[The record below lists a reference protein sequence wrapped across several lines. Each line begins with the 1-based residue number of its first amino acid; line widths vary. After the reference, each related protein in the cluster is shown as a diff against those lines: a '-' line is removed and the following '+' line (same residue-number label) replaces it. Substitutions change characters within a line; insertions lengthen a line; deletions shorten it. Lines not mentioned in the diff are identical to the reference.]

1 MYMKLNEFLEN
12 NIPAYKLLDVLFNNE
27 DLIVDFYDVDA
38 EELPKNNSRSDLVL
52 DKETVVKA
60 ITDKNM
66 KMTEFDK
73 ILQKYGWYISK
84 VKDDYMH
91 ILKLNNF
98 DNGYYH
104 KDDTAM
110 HGLYLHISSVRPSI
124 ILSTGLK
131 ALASTDD
138 ELDKTNTMKRGIIYP
153 NKRVYLWKLED
164 ICSVKSGDED
174 NIGKTLAK
182 SLKTLFYQIDAEYYG
197 SYVYLATLPGGVR
210 THFDNEYGESLPAR
224 YITQNIPPSF
234 VKFVGTVTKISTLIE
249 YSEFNRL
256 RELFGV

>member
-12 NIPAYKLLDVLFNNE
+12 NIPAYKLLDVLYNNE
-27 DLIVDFYDVDA
+27 DLIVDYYDVDA
-38 EELPKNNSRSDLVL
+38 EDLPKNNSRSDLVL

-98 DNGYYH
+98 DNGYY
-104 KDDTAM
+104 DNDNAAM
-110 HGLYLHISSVRPSI
+110 HGLYLHISPVRPSI
-124 ILSTGLK
+124 ILNIGLK

-164 ICSVKSGDED
+164 ICSVKSY
-174 NIGKTLAK
+174 IYLAK
-182 SLKTLFYQIDAEYYG
+182 LPAGLK
-197 SYVYLATLPGGVR
+197 
-210 THFDNEYGESLPAR
+210 THFDNEYGEFLPAR
-224 YITQNIPPSF
+224 YITQNVPPSYL
-234 VKFVGTVTKISTLIE
+234 KFVGTIEKVSTLIE

-256 RELFGV
+256 REIFGV